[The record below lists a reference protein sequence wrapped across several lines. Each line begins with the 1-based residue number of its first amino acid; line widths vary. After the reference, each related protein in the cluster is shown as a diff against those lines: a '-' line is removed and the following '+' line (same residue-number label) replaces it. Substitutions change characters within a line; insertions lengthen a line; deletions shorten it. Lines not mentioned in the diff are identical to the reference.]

1 MSESRSSSTQAICLC
16 NICFLII
23 FINFFSHFAH
33 PLSFSINQFDTSTGG
48 IVYEGDARPSSG
60 VLEVNAGN
68 LYGAGRATYAEPL
81 HLWDAATR
89 SLADF
94 TTHFTFV
101 VDFSSTHDGDFSDGI
116 AFFLAPVGYHIPPNS
131 GGGELGLF
139 NSTTNNNAL
148 SKNQIVAVE
157 FDTWANEWDP
167 AGAAGPHIGININE
181 ISSVTYANWS
191 ASNSIGKLGNASI
204 TYNATTNNLS
214 VFWTFKENTNP
225 VFAGNTTS
233 SLTYHVDLRNILPEK
248 VTIGF
253 SASTGIYTAR
263 HVLCSWAF
271 NSTLVDNDIRRADSK
286 EKKKKIFLILV
297 IAVPGFILTLG
308 VVICWMVVL
317 RKRRNNYS
325 GEVSDLEKLA
335 FPKRFAY
342 QELFAATNGFAD
354 DRRLGQ
360 GGSGQV
366 YKGLLQDLGGCTVA
380 VKRIFARSDQQ
391 YEKVFI
397 NEVKIISR
405 LIHRNLVQFI
415 GWCHEQGECLL
426 VYAYMHN
433 TSLDTHLFGTRTT
446 LQWDNRYKIALGLAS
461 AIHYL
466 HEDAEQCVLHRDI
479 KSANLLLD
487 DDFSTKLGDFGV
499 AKLVD
504 PRLRSQTG
512 GVVGTSGYMAP
523 EYAIEGRASKESDMY
538 SFGVVALEI
547 ACGRKTYQDGEYHVP
562 LFRWV
567 WQLFLAGNILDAA
580 DERLEMNY
588 DRNEMKCLL
597 IVGLWCTHP
606 NNKERPTAGQVMKVI
621 QHEAPLPELPHDMHN
636 DPELPQPQYQSQIA
650 SSQISSTSSSY
661 I

>member
-1 MSESRSSSTQAICLC
+1 KST
-16 NICFLII
+16 
-23 FINFFSHFAH
+23 
-33 PLSFSINQFDTSTGG
+33 PSI
-48 IVYEGDARPSSG
+48 
-60 VLEVNAGN
+60 
-68 LYGAGRATYAEPL
+68 
-81 HLWDAATR
+81 
-89 SLADF
+89 
-94 TTHFTFV
+94 
-101 VDFSSTHDGDFSDGI
+101 
-116 AFFLAPVGYHIPPNS
+116 
-131 GGGELGLF
+131 
-139 NSTTNNNAL
+139 
-148 SKNQIVAVE
+148 
-157 FDTWANEWDP
+157 
-167 AGAAGPHIGININE
+167 
-181 ISSVTYANWS
+181 
-191 ASNSIGKLGNASI
+191 
-204 TYNATTNNLS
+204 
-214 VFWTFKENTNP
+214 
-225 VFAGNTTS
+225 
-233 SLTYHVDLRNILPEK
+233 TYHVDLREVLPER

-253 SASTGIYTAR
+253 SASAGLYLGR
-263 HVLCSWAF
+263 HFLYSWEF
-271 NSTLVDNDIRRADSK
+271 NSTLLDN
-286 EKKKKIFLILV
+286 KKKIFLILE

-308 VVICWMVVL
+308 AVICWFMVL
-317 RKRRNNYS
+317 RNRRNNYS
-325 GEVSDLEKLA
+325 GQVSDLEKLA

-391 YEKVFI
+391 DEKVFI

-426 VYAYMHN
+426 VYAYMPN
-433 TSLDTHLFGTRTT
+433 TSLDTHLFGNRTT

-461 AIHYL
+461 ALHYL

-479 KSANLLLD
+479 KSANVLLD
-487 DDFSTKLGDFGV
+487 DDFSTKLCDFGI

-504 PRLRSQTG
+504 PRLRSQTR
-512 GVVGTSGYMAP
+512 GVVGTFGYMAP
-523 EYAIEGRASKESDMY
+523 EYANEGRASKESDMF

-567 WQLFLAGNILDAA
+567 WQLFLVGNILDAA

-606 NNKERPTAGQVMKVI
+606 NNKKRPKAGQVMEVI
-621 QHEAPLPELPHDMHN
+621 QHKAPLPELPYDMHN

-650 SSQISSTSSSY
+650 SSQILSTSSGY